1 MDPSFNNEQYLVLTQ
16 GEDKEEG
23 DEVISYW
30 NEDDGDWFF
39 DEVGRDFPNK
49 GEALYDINKAMHI

>member
-1 MDPSFNNEQYLVLTQ
+1 MPTQ

-23 DEVISYW
+23 DEVINYW

-39 DEVGRDFPNK
+39 DEVGRDFPNE